1 MAITVTQLITQAFYV
16 SGIVSRD
23 FETVTGDQLIH
34 GQQILDDLLAEK
46 LIDDK
51 AIPYYTN
58 QSLTMVVGQEQY
70 DVANLIDVDSMTYVI
85 DTVRYPMWQEASRT
99 DYFGEARANNVESLP
114 YKYRVERTLNGSS
127 IYLYFKPDVA
137 YVAEIW
143 GKFGLAVTTSI
154 VQNLLLTYDRY
165 YLTFLKYELAE
176 RLCTEYEYSVPV
188 GLDRTLIRLRKQIS
202 KKSAVLDLELQITS
216 TLGGQSSLSYGQV
229 NLGNAWTR

>member
-1 MAITVTQLITQAFYV
+1 
-16 SGIVSRD
+16 
-23 FETVTGDQLIH
+23 
-34 GQQILDDLLAEK
+34 
-46 LIDDK
+46 
-51 AIPYYTN
+51 
-58 QSLTMVVGQEQY
+58 
-70 DVANLIDVDSMTYVI
+70 
-85 DTVRYPMWQEASRT
+85 
-99 DYFGEARANNVESLP
+99 
-114 YKYRVERTLNGSS
+114 
-127 IYLYFKPDVA
+127 
-137 YVAEIW
+137 
-143 GKFGLAVTTSI
+143 LAVTTSI